1 MVMRA
6 RNPGTWTA
14 IGAGVGIVLGT
25 AMGNTPVGLAVGA
38 VLGIAWALFC
48 ARRRKSSI

>member
-6 RNPGTWTA
+6 RNPGMWTA

-25 AMGNTPVGLAVGA
+25 ALGNAPIGLAVGA
-38 VLGIAWALFC
+38 ALGVAWALFC
-48 ARRRKSSI
+48 ARPRKSSC